1 MEKITGVLSQF
12 SLKGETALVTGG
24 GRGLGRELAI
34 GLAEA
39 GADVAI
45 ADLLIDESR
54 QTADEI
60 IKLGRKAVTFAG
72 DVGKEEDVEKTV
84 KATVKQFGKLDIL
97 VCCAGIATWYPAE
110 DMPYEKWQALM
121 DVNLNGVFLYCKW
134 AAKEMKKKKKGSI
147 INIASMSAYI
157 VNVPQK
163 QCHYNA
169 SKAAVVHLSKS
180 LAVEWAPYNI
190 RVNALC
196 PGYVMTPLL
205 KIADKKML
213 KQWSDICPQKR
224 IPDPAE
230 LKGITVFL
238 ASKASGYFTGSAI
251 IADGG
256 YSLW

>member
-1 MEKITGVLSQF
+1 MARKSGILSQF
-12 SLKGETALVTGG
+12 SLEGEKALVTGA
-24 GRGLGRELAI
+24 GRGLGRELAV

-45 ADLLIDESR
+45 VDLLIEESR
-54 QTADEI
+54 QTAAEI
-60 IKLGRKAVTFAG
+60 EKLGRKALTFSG
-72 DVGKEEDVEKTV
+72 DVSKEEDVENTV
-84 KATVKQFGKLDIL
+84 KSTVKEFGKLDIL
-97 VCCAGIATWYPAE
+97 VCCAGIVTWYPAE
-110 DMPYEKWQALM
+110 DMPFEKWQALM

-163 QCHYNA
+163 QCHYNT

-205 KIADKKML
+205 KIADKKLL
-213 KQWSDICPQKR
+213 KEWSDICPQKR

-230 LKGITVFL
+230 LKGICVFL
-238 ASKASGYFTGSAI
+238 ASRASGYFTGSAI